1 MGSVTL
7 LASQA
12 ATTYYKAATAQ
23 ASFTVYPAMPT
34 LSFSVPNQTYGVA
47 PFAVSAISNS
57 PGAISYSAV
66 SGAATISGSTVTLT
80 GLGTVRLQASQAAT
94 GNYTTATIQT
104 SFTVFSQSLTTI
116 ASLTSTTATI
126 DVFGFSFTAPSG
138 QLAFTDVTA
147 DRPVTPPIAA
157 GYTRQQPRH

>member
-1 MGSVTL
+1 
-7 LASQA
+7 
-12 ATTYYKAATAQ
+12 
-23 ASFTVYPAMPT
+23 MPT

-104 SFTVFSQSLTTI
+104 SFTVFSQSLQR
-116 ASLTSTTATI
+116 LL
-126 DVFGFSFTAPSG
+126 P
-138 QLAFTDVTA
+138 
-147 DRPVTPPIAA
+147 
-157 GYTRQQPRH
+157 